1 MGLSP
6 AEAKGSF
13 RISLGVPTT
22 GEEIEYAAK
31 IFIEAIEAER
41 AQSPVWQM
49 FKKGVDLSD
58 LA

>member
-1 MGLSP
+1 MGLTP

-22 GEEIEYAAK
+22 LAEIEIAAR
-31 IFIEAIEAER
+31 IFIEAVEAER

-49 FKKGVDLSD
+49 FKQGMDVS
-58 LA
+58 

>member
-22 GEEIEYAAK
+22 LEEMERAAMLLK
-31 IFIEAIEAER
+31 EAIDAER

-49 FKKGVDLSD
+49 FKQGIEVT
-58 LA
+58 